1 MKKFLYFRNLFVVIF
16 FQSVLSPLLASETV
30 FICEKIN
37 LLNPKGNIE
46 NIQKRFN
53 LKISQE
59 KNVFGDF
66 KSLVLYGN
74 SQYQIDISVRIDSY
88 IGVGTHVKK
97 GLHVSSLIIDRID
110 GGAWLAL
117 ADDYKSYSFIIYA
130 KCKARAL

>member
-1 MKKFLYFRNLFVVIF
+1 MKKFLYFRKLFVVIF

-88 IGVGTHVKK
+88 IGVGTQVKK